1 MSEGVGGC
9 PSWGYRG
16 YLGAIRPGASPDWF
30 QDIEIVCGPRH
41 SVGGTRLQRDPG
53 GSDCAYWSGRSCATM
68 AMLCALLEVAIL
80 VGLGAGC
87 GGGWRRPLTR
97 VTLQLYHFCVFEMHL
112 NRKAVRMHGFVLT
125 FRF

>member
-1 MSEGVGGC
+1 
-9 PSWGYRG
+9 
-16 YLGAIRPGASPDWF
+16 
-30 QDIEIVCGPRH
+30 
-41 SVGGTRLQRDPG
+41 
-53 GSDCAYWSGRSCATM
+53 M

-112 NRKAVRMHGFVLT
+112 NLRMHLVLFLLVWLVLFCFDNMT

>member
-1 MSEGVGGC
+1 
-9 PSWGYRG
+9 
-16 YLGAIRPGASPDWF
+16 
-30 QDIEIVCGPRH
+30 
-41 SVGGTRLQRDPG
+41 
-53 GSDCAYWSGRSCATM
+53 M

-87 GGGWRRPLTR
+87 RGGWRRPLTR

-112 NRKAVRMHGFVLT
+112 NRKAVRFLLVWLHGFVLT

>member
-1 MSEGVGGC
+1 MGRGCSATQVGQTVRIG
-9 PSWGYRG
+9 RG
-16 YLGAIRPGASPDWF
+16 GA
-30 QDIEIVCGPRH
+30 V
-41 SVGGTRLQRDPG
+41 QRWRC
-53 GSDCAYWSGRSCATM
+53 CAV
-68 AMLCALLEVAIL
+68 CALLEVAIL